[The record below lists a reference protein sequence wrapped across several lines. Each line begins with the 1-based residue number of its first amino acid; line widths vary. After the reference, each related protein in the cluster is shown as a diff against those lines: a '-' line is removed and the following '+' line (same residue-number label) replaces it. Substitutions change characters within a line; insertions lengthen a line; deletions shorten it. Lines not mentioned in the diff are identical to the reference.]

1 MYRKYVWGW
10 ESIHNIKDTKRLIEY
25 LVITYVRLK
34 CFVIAD
40 SSYSTPV
47 SFILTHIHITARFL
61 TNANLETS
69 VSLHLNTSAT

>member
-1 MYRKYVWGW
+1 MYGG
-10 ESIHNIKDTKRLIEY
+10 ESIHNIKETKRLIEY

-40 SSYSTPV
+40 SFYSTPV
-47 SFILTHIHITARFL
+47 SFVLTHIHITARFL